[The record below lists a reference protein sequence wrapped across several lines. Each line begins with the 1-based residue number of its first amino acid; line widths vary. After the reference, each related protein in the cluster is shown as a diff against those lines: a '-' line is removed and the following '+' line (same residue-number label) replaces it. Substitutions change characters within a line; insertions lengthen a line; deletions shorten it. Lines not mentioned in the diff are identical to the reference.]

1 METQTERRRPRFLDQ
16 DFKPSLNHI
25 VESREVLVRTLQV
38 QRLLHSCFFRN
49 QISLYQVQVIIPNLA
64 AQDRWQKLEQAVI
77 VMLDKLH
84 EEVRGERDRLK
95 VIAEQAQIPIESSGV
110 FAQTEPMETVLSV
123 YSPEANRF
131 LDLLLALDSVIDIAN
146 RLWIRGRFSTQQQ
159 RALATQWRRKLVRFT
174 RELHLTRIRAA
185 RAAKSERAEK
195 MRTREQAAHRGD
207 DAAAPSADSVAN
219 ASDVGV
225 DSSGE
230 VTLDAG
236 NVIEVA
242 AAPRTR
248 RRAATQKGDG
258 TAVADVALAATG

>member
-84 EEVRGERDRLK
+84 EEVRGERERLK
-95 VIAEQAQIPIESSGV
+95 VIADQAQIPVESSGV

-123 YSPEANRF
+123 FSPEANRF
-131 LDLLLALDSVIDIAN
+131 LDLLLALDGVIDIAN

-195 MRTREQAAHRGD
+195 MRAREQASHRTEGPV
-207 DAAAPSADSVAN
+207 AAAAETAESNIDTAATAGGNAPEVAN
-219 ASDVGV
+219 VV
-225 DSSGE
+225 
-230 VTLDAG
+230 
-236 NVIEVA
+236 EVA
-242 AAPRTR
+242 AAPRSR
-248 RRAATQKGDG
+248 RRVVAARSEGAPD
-258 TAVADVALAATG
+258 ADVPLAAAG